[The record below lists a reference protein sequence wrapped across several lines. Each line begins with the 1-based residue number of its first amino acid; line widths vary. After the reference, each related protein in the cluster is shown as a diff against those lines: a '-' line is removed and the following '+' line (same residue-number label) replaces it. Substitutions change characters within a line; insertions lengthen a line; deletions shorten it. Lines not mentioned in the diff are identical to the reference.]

1 MNKSA
6 VESSPFRA
14 RLQALSRPLT
24 PWLGLGL
31 LWLVFELPTT
41 VKPANWVPGAM
52 RPTLDVLALLT
63 LWGLSHAMQRGGRV
77 VRALLLVWTV
87 LLFAFRIDQMIFRL
101 LMRDDPLLYD
111 QWFMVQHMVVLIRD
125 LMNPSTALL
134 VGGAV
139 AGLLWIVWLARA
151 VLRHARVLVAAE
163 RRRSSQRV
171 LAAVW
176 AIALVAAGASLG
188 ANSEFVRYATPQFAG
203 NVQDSVDT
211 YLAIERGTRKSPY
224 APYANIALK
233 SRPDVLLFI
242 VESYGRILSAH
253 EDMQGRHNLLLER
266 LEGQLGKAGWH
277 MASAFSRA
285 PVSGGRSWL
294 AEGTILMGTPIQYEA
309 VYQHLLTHHV
319 PNFVGFLN
327 RNGYESVLLA
337 PSDRNRPGVRLENK
351 YDYARLLVKEDMNYR
366 GPAMGWG
373 LVPDQFSLDVARK
386 KVLERQPGAKPLF
399 LNFHMVTSHA
409 PWAAVPPLV
418 NDPTTLERLTSKFPV
433 VNDHVEGG
441 RAVMRRLRRY
451 QHDDD
456 GVHPYMNRLTEPM
469 RRGYQATIA
478 YDLQVIERY
487 LESREDDALVIVL
500 GDHQP
505 PVITSAQ
512 ASFDTPVHIF
522 SRDKA
527 RLAEFM
533 RQGFVEGLR
542 IPEQKPA
549 AVAHA
554 GLFSLFVRA
563 MTQASGAPDQAL
575 PKLMRDGQLLFS
587 KR

>member
-1 MNKSA
+1 M
-6 VESSPFRA
+6 
-14 RLQALSRPLT
+14 
-24 PWLGLGL
+24 
-31 LWLVFELPTT
+31 
-41 VKPANWVPGAM
+41 
-52 RPTLDVLALLT
+52 
-63 LWGLSHAMQRGGRV
+63 
-77 VRALLLVWTV
+77 
-87 LLFAFRIDQMIFRL
+87 
-101 LMRDDPLLYD
+101 
-111 QWFMVQHMVVLIRD
+111 
-125 LMNPSTALL
+125 
-134 VGGAV
+134 
-139 AGLLWIVWLARA
+139 
-151 VLRHARVLVAAE
+151 
-163 RRRSSQRV
+163 
-171 LAAVW
+171 
-176 AIALVAAGASLG
+176 
-188 ANSEFVRYATPQFAG
+188 
-203 NVQDSVDT
+203 
-211 YLAIERGTRKSPY
+211 
-224 APYANIALK
+224 
-233 SRPDVLLFI
+233 
-242 VESYGRILSAH
+242 
-253 EDMQGRHNLLLER
+253 
-266 LEGQLGKAGWH
+266 
-277 MASAFSRA
+277 
-285 PVSGGRSWL
+285 
-294 AEGTILMGTPIQYEA
+294 
-309 VYQHLLTHHV
+309 
-319 PNFVGFLN
+319 GFLN